1 MVRTLAQQE
10 LIMAN
15 LKKTTQEI
23 HDGWVR
29 IEMVATEILAASP
42 DSKVGKDAKELAD
55 DVLKRGK

>member
-1 MVRTLAQQE
+1 
-10 LIMAN
+10 MAN

-29 IEMVATEILAASP
+29 IEMVAAEILAASP
-42 DSKVGKDAKELAD
+42 DSKVGKDAKDLAD

>member
-29 IEMVATEILAASP
+29 IEMVAAEILATNA

-55 DVLKRGK
+55 NVLKRGT